1 MRPTEASAAA
11 GTDGATSTKQADL
24 DGGVRGAGLSARGN
38 LTHSPTPSLHG
49 QLLES
54 IDDPLLPLLLLL
66 VLLSLPRFRLR
77 WLFVSFV
84 VLVLV
89 LVFAG
94 AVIASAFA
102 HTESFGLL
110 GSESITASDARASRS
125 GGYTGP
131 LSLPS
136 P

>member
-11 GTDGATSTKQADL
+11 GTDCATSTKQADL